1 MDGILSE
8 NKRARFDYQI
18 LEAYEAG
25 IELTGQEVKSVRRGS
40 ANLQGSYAIIR
51 GGECWLI
58 NATIPPFQVSNTAK
72 DYEPTRTR
80 RLLLTKKEIA
90 EIGHKLDA
98 KGISLLALKFFT
110 KHGLLK
116 IEIGLG
122 KSRKAYDKRELL
134 KERSAIRELR
144 QG

>member
-1 MDGILSE
+1 MDSVLAE
-8 NKRARFDYQI
+8 NKRARFDYAI
-18 LEAYEAG
+18 LESYEAG

-58 NATIPPFQVSNTAK
+58 NCTIPPFQTANTEK

-80 RLLLTKKEIA
+80 RLLLNKKEIA
-90 EIGHKLDA
+90 EISHKLDE
-98 KGISLLALKFFT
+98 KGISLLALKFFV
-110 KHGLLK
+110 KHGLVKL
-116 IEIGLG
+116 EVGLG
-122 KSRKAYDKRELL
+122 KSRKAHDKRELL
-134 KERSAIRELR
+134 KERSAIREMR